1 MELWRWV
8 QASPI
13 VHLVSRRIPTSLPG
27 FPNGLILHDAAITRS
42 RLRGRS
48 EDVIFAEDPRLI
60 QKARRGLSSSA
71 LKMAIYIY
79 NLAPFCVSPAYLS
92 KRVGKRRE
100 LAAKV
105 L

>member
-1 MELWRWV
+1 M

>member
-79 NLAPFCVSPAYLS
+79 IYI
-92 KRVGKRRE
+92 
-100 LAAKV
+100 
-105 L
+105 